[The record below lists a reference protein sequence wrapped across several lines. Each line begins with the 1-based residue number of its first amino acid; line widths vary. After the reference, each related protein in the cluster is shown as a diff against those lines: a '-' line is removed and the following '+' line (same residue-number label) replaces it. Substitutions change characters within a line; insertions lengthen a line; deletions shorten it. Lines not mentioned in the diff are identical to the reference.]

1 MRKKSVISFG
11 IVIALV
17 LSLFMSNVFADPY
30 DMSVNTDGSIIG
42 EYNAETKT
50 FTVTG
55 TGAIEDYS
63 SSGSPFYAIRSEV
76 EHLVIGEGITRI
88 GNYAFYQGSNL
99 QSISLPSTL
108 ESIGD
113 YAFRQSSGLTSISS
127 DTLPNLDSVGQ
138 YAFYSFVGL
147 ESIDLDGLTEIG
159 KSAFAGKGT
168 STDTLTTVTVEN
180 INTIGQGA
188 FSDQRNLSTITL
200 KTIGTIE
207 KSAFESDKSLT
218 TISLDGVGTIKTS
231 AFKLCTSLSSVT
243 FENVDVLQASV
254 FSNCGDMTE
263 LNLDN
268 VRYID
273 SGSSGM
279 LGSYA
284 SVETVRIGEGTTTI
298 DGNLGDGIK
307 NLYLPSTLTTISND
321 NQGLFTNLRD
331 LEYLEYLGSTPLTF
345 TDSTNFMFGYVN
357 STMGSDA
364 TGEKTAKVHA
374 NQQYMI
380 EALKAIGYTVETF
393 GEVTSDKYE
402 TYPPKAIIDLS
413 GSGSSV
419 TAYYNAYVGVIDVIG
434 TGTMQYKSNNYI
446 FNDGSDYFGIK
457 EINISEGITQI
468 NTTSQYGAIFGN
480 KLGKTTY
487 GTPFDGVVINLPSTL
502 TSIEKNAFS
511 SATIKS
517 INIPDG
523 VTKIGESAFSSAT
536 FKMGTLTLPST
547 VKTVGDSAFYKVTID
562 NLVLNDGLETIGA
575 KAFQSSIIPNINIP
589 SSVKTIGEL
598 AFDGSSITALTIPTS
613 IESIGRY
620 AFRDCANI
628 SNIVIEPANNA
639 YLPNSEA
646 IFDSLGSSAS
656 NKTATVNASNIYMI
670 EALEALGYSV
680 TTQGSSVGDKYDSYP
695 ADMIIEVGSPNEED
709 VVAYYNEYTKVCDI
723 FGTGATKGYWSG
735 HGSAGGYLARFR
747 ELETLNV
754 NEGITALGDNI
765 FLEYSTYNYYADN
778 LKTVRLPSTLKE
790 IGRDVFTTSD
800 ITEIILPEGL
810 EIIDDSA
817 FSGSALQEI
826 TIPSTV
832 TTIGQSAFKGTNLT
846 EVNIPSSVET
856 IEAYTFQNTDLQEV
870 TIPSTV
876 KTIGRDAFGNIDN
889 LVVKN
894 YSQVNQ
900 TIENSAF
907 PDLST
912 LYLYSTNQNM
922 LAQTV
927 DMTDPTIIFYDKPAT
942 SGTLENG
949 VTWVYDVESSTITFS
964 GTGEVPKCELGYAP
978 WYGAFIE
985 NGFPSNWVF
994 EEGITGVDADT
1005 FYDPIGG
1012 SRVDGNGLSIWVS
1025 GGSSGSLGGILG
1037 GYFPGASIG
1046 DLGSYG
1052 GGSGGTGPGGE
1063 GGTGGGG
1070 DGSGG
1075 GEGGDGSGGGEGGD
1089 GSGGSTGEDEDTS
1102 TDETPKDESTYI
1114 IVDAEPTMFKV
1125 TVPIKIDVSMDT
1137 EGHIS
1142 TGSGY
1147 EVRNECAMGP
1157 IIITNI
1163 KVNTATG
1170 WNIADFNADYK
1181 NMDISSRVIGL
1192 SINGVNVDTDG
1203 SVIMNESLSSVIRN
1217 KESKSLMFNAKL
1229 SAQGADI
1236 QENVAAVV
1244 FTVDFKKAQN

>member
-17 LSLFMSNVFADPY
+17 LSLFVSNVFADPY

-42 EYNAETKT
+42 EYDAETKT

-108 ESIGD
+108 ESIGQN
-113 YAFRQSSGLTSISS
+113 AFRQCSGLTSISS
-127 DTLPNLDSVGQ
+127 EDLPNLDVIEER
-138 YAFYSFVGL
+138 AFIWFEGL
-147 ESIDLDGLTEIG
+147 ETINLDGLTEIG
-159 KSAFAGKGT
+159 NYAFQSRGY

-188 FSDQRNLSTITL
+188 FSNQRNLSTITL

-218 TISLDGVGTIKTS
+218 TISLDGVGTIKTN
-231 AFKLCTSLSSVT
+231 AFSSCTSLSSVT
-243 FENVDVLQASV
+243 FKNVDVLQASV
-254 FSNCGDMTE
+254 FYLCGDMTE

-268 VRYID
+268 VRYIG

-284 SVETVRIGEGTTTI
+284 SVETLRIGEGTTTI

-331 LEYLEYLGSTPLTF
+331 LEHLEYLGSTPLTF
-345 TDSTNFMFGYVN
+345 TDSTNFMFGYAN
-357 STMGSDA
+357 LTMGSDA

-468 NTTSQYGAIFGN
+468 NTTSQYGAIFGS
-480 KLGKTTY
+480 KLGKTTD

-502 TSIEKNAFS
+502 TSIERSAFS
-511 SATIKS
+511 GATIKS

-547 VKTVGDSAFYKVTID
+547 VKTVDDSAFYKVTID
-562 NLVLNDGLETIGA
+562 VLVLNDGLETIGD

-589 SSVKTIGEL
+589 SSVKTIGEM
-598 AFDGSSITALTIPTS
+598 AFDGSAITALTIPTS

-620 AFRDCANI
+620 AFRDCASV
-628 SNIVIEPANNA
+628 SNVVIEIANNS
-639 YLPNSEA
+639 YMDTQKGLFNG
-646 IFDSLGSSAS
+646 IGSSAS

-680 TTQGSSVGDKYDSYP
+680 TTQGSSIGNKYATYP
-695 ADMIIEVGSPNEED
+695 ANMVEEIGSPNEAD
-709 VVAYYNEYTKVCDI
+709 VVAYYNEYTKVCDV
-723 FGTGATKGYWSG
+723 FGTGNMENGYSG
-735 HGSAGGYLARFR
+735 SNSGSGALAAFR
-747 ELETLNV
+747 EGVETLNV
-754 NEGITALGDNI
+754 NEGITSIGSML
-765 FLEYSTYNYYADN
+765 FHSYSGSLYKYYPKN
-778 LKTVRLPSTLKE
+778 LKTVNLPSTLKV
-790 IGRDVFTTSD
+790 IGHTAFQGSA
-800 ITEIILPEGL
+800 ITNITLPEGL
-810 EIIDDSA
+810 EEIGRSA
-817 FSGSALQEI
+817 FLNTPLQEI

-832 TTIGQSAFKGTNLT
+832 TTIGQSAFEGTNLT

-856 IEAYTFQNTDLQEV
+856 IEAY
-870 TIPSTV
+870 
-876 KTIGRDAFGNIDN
+876 AFSDIDN

-894 YSQVNQ
+894 QSQVSQ
-900 TIENSAF
+900 TLGRNAF

-912 LYLYSTNQNM
+912 LYLYSTNQSM

-964 GTGEVPKCELGYAP
+964 GTGEVPKYELGYAP

-1005 FYDPIGG
+1005 FYDPVGG
-1012 SRVDGNGLSIWVS
+1012 SRVDGSGLSIWVS

-1089 GSGGSTGEDEDTS
+1089 GSGGSDGGDGSDGGSTGEDGDTDIDS
-1102 TDETPKDESTYI
+1102 GTPLEKATAI
-1114 IVDAEPTMFKV
+1114 IVDAEPTILKV
-1125 TVPIKIDVSMDT
+1125 SVPIRIKVSMDSY
-1137 EGHIS
+1137 GRVS

-1147 EVRNECAMGP
+1147 KVENLSSKGP
-1157 IIITNI
+1157 VVITNI
-1163 KVNTATG
+1163 KVNTAPT
-1170 WNIADFNADYK
+1170 WSLSDFNADFDS
-1181 NMDISSRVIGL
+1181 MLVDSRVLGL
-1192 SINGVNVDTDG
+1192 NINGVDVGADG
-1203 SVIMNESLSSVIRN
+1203 SVIMNESLSSII
-1217 KESKSLMFNAKL
+1217 KHAGSKDLVFDAKL
-1229 SAQGADI
+1229 PAHSEELHANI
-1236 QENVAAVV
+1236 AAVV
-1244 FTVDFKKAQN
+1244 FTVDFAKA

>member
-17 LSLFMSNVFADPY
+17 LSLFVSNVFADPY

-42 EYNAETKT
+42 EYDAETKT

-88 GNYAFYQGSNL
+88 GNNAFYRGSNL

-218 TISLDGVGTIKTS
+218 TISLDGVGTIKTN
-231 AFKLCTSLSSVT
+231 AFSSCTSLSSVT
-243 FENVDVLQASV
+243 FKNVDVLQASV
-254 FSNCGDMTE
+254 FYLCGDMTE

-268 VRYID
+268 VRYIG

-284 SVETVRIGEGTTTI
+284 SVETLRIGEGTTTI

-331 LEYLEYLGSTPLTF
+331 LEHLEYLGSTPLTF

-357 STMGSDA
+357 LTMGSDA

-393 GEVTSDKYE
+393 GEVTNDKYE
-402 TYPPKAIIDLS
+402 TYPSTGIIDLS

-434 TGTMQYKSNNYI
+434 TGIMQYKSNNYI

-468 NTTSQYGAIFGN
+468 NTTSQYGAIFGS
-480 KLGKTTY
+480 KLGKTTD

-502 TSIEKNAFS
+502 TSIERSAFS
-511 SATIKS
+511 GATIKS

-547 VKTVGDSAFYKVTID
+547 VKTVDDSAFYKVTVD
-562 NLVLNDGLETIGA
+562 NLVLNDGLETIGN
-575 KAFQSSIIPNINIP
+575 KTFQYSIIPNIDIP
-589 SSVKTIGEL
+589 SSIKTIGDL
-598 AFDGSSITALTIPTS
+598 VFDGSTITTLTIPAS
-613 IESIGRY
+613 IESIGLY

-778 LKTVRLPSTLKE
+778 LKTVRLSSTLKE

-889 LVVKN
+889 LTVKN
-894 YSQVNQ
+894 YSESSQ
-900 TIENSAF
+900 TINDSAF

-927 DMTDPTIIFYDKPAT
+927 DMTDPTIIFLDKPAT

-964 GTGEVPKCELGYAP
+964 GTGEVPKYELGYAP

-985 NGFPSNWVF
+985 NGFPTTWVF
-994 EEGITGVDADT
+994 EEGITAVDADT
-1005 FYDPIGG
+1005 FYDPVGG
-1012 SRVDGNGLSIWVS
+1012 SRVDGSGLSIWVS

-1046 DLGSYG
+1046 DLGNYG
-1052 GGSGGTGPGGE
+1052 GGSGGIGPGGE

-1075 GEGGDGSGGGEGGD
+1075 GEGGTGGD
-1089 GSGGSTGEDEDTS
+1089 GSGGSDGGSTGEDGDTS
-1102 TDETPKDESTYI
+1102 TDSGTPKDESTYI

-1137 EGHIS
+1137 DGHIS

>member
-17 LSLFMSNVFADPY
+17 LSLFVSNVFADPY

-42 EYNAETKT
+42 EYDAETKT

-88 GNYAFYQGSNL
+88 GNYAFYRGSNL

-108 ESIGD
+108 ESIGQA
-113 YAFRQSSGLTSISS
+113 AFRESSGLTSISS
-127 DTLPNLDSVGQ
+127 EDLPNLDVIEES
-138 YAFYSFVGL
+138 AFIWFKGL
-147 ESIDLDGLTEIG
+147 ETINLDGLTEIG
-159 KSAFAGKGT
+159 NYAFQSRGY

-188 FSDQRNLSTITL
+188 FSNQRNLSTITL

-207 KSAFESDKSLT
+207 KSAFESNKSLT

-231 AFKLCTSLSSVT
+231 AFSSCTSLSSVT
-243 FENVDVLQASV
+243 FKNVDVLQASV
-254 FSNCGDMTE
+254 FYLCGDMTE

-268 VRYID
+268 VRYIG

-284 SVETVRIGEGTTTI
+284 SVETLRIGEGTTTI

-345 TDSTNFMFGYVN
+345 TDSTNFMFGYSS

-413 GSGSSV
+413 GSDSSV
-419 TAYYNAYVGVIDVIG
+419 TVYYNAYIGVVDVVG
-434 TGTMQYKSNNYI
+434 TGIMQYKSTI
-446 FNDGSDYFGIK
+446 FNNGSDYFGIK

-468 NTTSQYGAIFGN
+468 NTSNSSKPIFGN
-480 KLGKTTY
+480 KLGQTTY
-487 GTPFDGVVINLPSTL
+487 GIPIDGVVINLPSTL
-502 TSIEKNAFS
+502 TSIEKSAFS
-511 SATIKS
+511 GATIKS
-517 INIPDG
+517 INLPEG
-523 VTKIGESAFSSAT
+523 LETIGESAFSSAT
-536 FKMGTLTLPST
+536 FKTDTLTLPST
-547 VKTVGDSAFYKVTID
+547 VKTVDDSAFYKVTAD
-562 NLVLNDGLETIGA
+562 NLVLNEGLETIGDS
-575 KAFQSSIIPNINIP
+575 AFKNSKIPNINVP
-589 SSVKTIGEL
+589 SSVKTIDDD
-598 AFDGSSITALTIPTS
+598 AFMGSTITTLTIPAS
-613 IESIGRY
+613 IESLGY
-620 AFRDCANI
+620 DVYKDCANI
-628 SNIVIEPANNA
+628 SNVVIEPANNSYMDTA
-639 YLPNSEA
+639 DGLFNG
-646 IFDSLGSSAS
+646 IGGSAS

-680 TTQGSSVGDKYDSYP
+680 TTQGSSIGNKYATYP
-695 ADMIIEVGSPNEED
+695 ANMVEEIGSPNEAD
-709 VVAYYNEYTKVCDI
+709 VVAYYNEYTKVCDV
-723 FGTGATKGYWSG
+723 FGTGNMENGYSG
-735 HGSAGGYLARFR
+735 SNSGSGALAAFR
-747 ELETLNV
+747 EGVETLNV
-754 NEGITALGDNI
+754 NEGITSIGSMLFHSYLGS
-765 FLEYSTYNYYADN
+765 LYKYYPEN
-778 LKTVRLPSTLKE
+778 LKTVNLPSTLKV
-790 IGRDVFTTSD
+790 IGHMAFQGSA
-800 ITEIILPEGL
+800 ITNITLPEGL
-810 EIIDDSA
+810 EEIGRSA
-817 FSGSALQEI
+817 FLNTPLQEI

-856 IEAYTFQNTDLQEV
+856 IEAY
-870 TIPSTV
+870 
-876 KTIGRDAFGNIDN
+876 AFSDIDN

-894 YSQVNQ
+894 QSQVSQ
-900 TIENSAF
+900 TLGRNAF

-912 LYLYSTNQNM
+912 LYLYSTNQSM

-964 GTGEVPKCELGYAP
+964 GTGEVPKYELGYAP

-985 NGFPSNWVF
+985 NGFPTTWVF
-994 EEGITGVDADT
+994 EEGITAVDADT
-1005 FYDPIGG
+1005 FYDPVGG
-1012 SRVDGNGLSIWVS
+1012 SRVDGSGLSIWVS
-1025 GGSSGSLGGILG
+1025 GGSGGSLGSSLG
-1037 GYFPGASIG
+1037 GFLTGASIG
-1046 DLGSYG
+1046 DLGNYG

-1075 GEGGDGSGGGEGGD
+1075 GEGGTGGGD
-1089 GSGGSTGEDEDTS
+1089 GSGGSDGGDGSDGGSTGEDGDTS
-1102 TDETPKDESTYI
+1102 TDSGTPKDESTYI

-1157 IIITNI
+1157 VVITNI

-1170 WNIADFNADYK
+1170 WSISDFNADYE
-1181 NMDISSRVIGL
+1181 NMAASSRVIGL
-1192 SINGVNVDTDG
+1192 QINGVNVGTDG
-1203 SVIMNESLSSVIRN
+1203 SVVMTDSLGSVIRN
-1217 KESKSLMFNAKL
+1217 KESKSLTFDAKL
-1229 SAQGADI
+1229 SAQKTALNA
-1236 QENVAAVV
+1236 NVAAVV
-1244 FTVDFKKAQN
+1244 FTVDFDKV

>member
-1 MRKKSVISFG
+1 MQKKSVISFG

-17 LSLFMSNVFADPY
+17 LSLFVSNVFADPY

-42 EYNAETKT
+42 EYDAETKT

-88 GNYAFYQGSNL
+88 GDYAFYRGSNL

-108 ESIGD
+108 ESIGQN
-113 YAFRQSSGLTSISS
+113 AFRDSKGLTSISS
-127 DTLPNLDSVGQ
+127 ESLPNLDSIGQ
-138 YAFYSFVGL
+138 SAFNGFEGL

-159 KSAFAGKGT
+159 KYAFYGQALKTKDTLQSVSVSNIGTIGQYAFAGN
-168 STDTLTTVTVEN
+168 LNMTTVD
-180 INTIGQGA
+180 I
-188 FSDQRNLSTITL
+188 
-200 KTIGTIE
+200 KT
-207 KSAFESDKSLT
+207 
-218 TISLDGVGTIKTS
+218 VGTIDVGAFANGYNISTTS
-231 AFKLCTSLSSVT
+231 NLKNINVDGVTLLKSKVFSYNSVESVT
-243 FENVDVLQASV
+243 IN
-254 FSNCGDMTE
+254 N
-263 LNLDN
+263 
-268 VRYID
+268 
-273 SGSSGM
+273 
-279 LGSYA
+279 
-284 SVETVRIGEGTTTI
+284 VETLDYNVFYYSKSLKEVTLNNVKVIGESSSTMDFLVNTAVEKLTINEGTTTI
-298 DGNLGDGIK
+298 NCSLPETLK
-307 NLYLPSTLTTISND
+307 ELYLPASLTEIYDSFYYLPLLEVFEFKGENVLTNTRSTSSYYLFSKSNF
-321 NQGLFTNLRD
+321 L
-331 LEYLEYLGSTPLTF
+331 
-345 TDSTNFMFGYVN
+345 
-357 STMGSDA
+357 MGSKA
-364 TGEKTAKVHA
+364 VGQKTAKVHA
-374 NQQYMI
+374 NQQFMI
-380 EALKAIGYTVETF
+380 DALTAIGYSVSVD
-393 GEVTSDKYE
+393 GIASKDKYE
-402 TYPPKAIIDLS
+402 SYPSQNISELGDA
-413 GSGSSV
+413 
-419 TAYYNAYVGVIDVIG
+419 TAYDNPYTGVIDVVG
-434 TGTMQYKSNNYI
+434 TGTVSYYSKANTKYNGI
-446 FNDGSDYFGIK
+446 SDSFGIK

-468 NTTSQYGAIFGN
+468 NTSSQTSSVFGN

-502 TSIEKNAFS
+502 TSIEKSAFS
-511 SATIKS
+511 GATIKS
-517 INIPDG
+517 INLPEG
-523 VTKIGESAFSSAT
+523 LETIGKSAFSSAT
-536 FKMGTLTLPST
+536 FKTDTLTLPST
-547 VKTVGDSAFYKVTID
+547 VKTVDDSAFYKVTAD
-562 NLVLNDGLETIGA
+562 NLVLNNGLETIGD

-620 AFRDCANI
+620 AFRDCVNM
-628 SNIVIEPANNA
+628 SNVVIEPENNS
-639 YLPNSEA
+639 YMDTEKELFSG
-646 IFDSLGSSAS
+646 LGSSAS

-670 EALEALGYSV
+670 EALGALGYNV

-695 ADMIIEVGSPNEED
+695 ANMIKEIGSPNLSD
-709 VVAYYNEYTKVCDI
+709 VVAYYNEYTKVCDV
-723 FGTGATKGYWSG
+723 FGTGETKGLFATGSG
-735 HGSAGGYLARFR
+735 MLKSFN
-747 ELETLNV
+747 ELEVFNV
-754 NEGITALGDNI
+754 NEGVTSIGYQI
-765 FLEYSTYNYYADN
+765 FVNDYDYPEDPIY
-778 LKTVRLPSTLKE
+778 LKEVNLPSTLRTIE
-790 IGRDVFTTSD
+790 GYAFSQTA
-800 ITEIILPEGL
+800 ITNLTLPEGL
-810 EIIDDSA
+810 ETIEGFA
-817 FSGSALQEI
+817 FSLS
-826 TIPSTV
+826 
-832 TTIGQSAFKGTNLT
+832 N
-846 EVNIPSSVET
+846 
-856 IEAYTFQNTDLQEV
+856 LQEV

-876 KTIGRDAFGNIDN
+876 KTIESHAFGNIDN

-964 GTGEVPKCELGYAP
+964 GTGEVPKYELGYAP

-985 NGFPSNWVF
+985 NGFPTTWVF
-994 EEGITGVDADT
+994 EEGITAVDADT
-1005 FYDPIGG
+1005 FYDPVGG
-1012 SRVDGNGLSIWVS
+1012 SRVDGSGLSIWVS

-1046 DLGSYG
+1046 DLGNYG
-1052 GGSGGTGPGGE
+1052 GSSGGIGPGGE

-1075 GEGGDGSGGGEGGD
+1075 GEGGTGGGD
-1089 GSGGSTGEDEDTS
+1089 GSGGSDGGDGSDGGSTGEDGDTS
-1102 TDETPKDESTYI
+1102 TDSGTPKDESTYI

-1157 IIITNI
+1157 VVITNI

-1170 WNIADFNADYK
+1170 WSISDFNADYE
-1181 NMDISSRVIGL
+1181 NMAASSRVIGL
-1192 SINGVNVDTDG
+1192 QINGVNVGTDG
-1203 SVIMNESLSSVIRN
+1203 SVIMNDSLSSVIRN
-1217 KESKSLMFNAKL
+1217 KESKSLIFDAKL
-1229 SAQGADI
+1229 SAQKTALN
-1236 QENVAAVV
+1236 ENVAAVV
-1244 FTVDFKKAQN
+1244 FTVDFDKV

>member
-1 MRKKSVISFG
+1 MRKKSLISFG

-17 LSLFMSNVFADPY
+17 LSLFVSNVFADPY

-42 EYNAETKT
+42 EYDAETKT

-88 GNYAFYQGSNL
+88 GNYAFYRGSNL

-108 ESIGD
+108 ESIGQD
-113 YAFRQSSGLTSISS
+113 AFRESSGLTSISS
-127 DTLPNLDSVGQ
+127 EDLPNLDVIEES
-138 YAFYSFVGL
+138 AFIWFKGL
-147 ESIDLDGLTEIG
+147 ETINLDGLTEIG
-159 KSAFAGKGT
+159 NYAFQSRGY

-188 FSDQRNLSTITL
+188 FSNQRNLSTITL

-207 KSAFESDKSLT
+207 KSAFESNKSLT

-231 AFKLCTSLSSVT
+231 AFSSCTSLSSVT
-243 FENVDVLQASV
+243 FKNVDVLQASV
-254 FSNCGDMTE
+254 FSLCGDMTE

-268 VRYID
+268 VRYIG

-284 SVETVRIGEGTTTI
+284 SVETLRIGEGTTTI

-345 TDSTNFMFGYVN
+345 TDSTNFMFGYSS

-413 GSGSSV
+413 GSDSSV
-419 TAYYNAYVGVIDVIG
+419 TAYYNAYIGVVDVVG
-434 TGTMQYKSNNYI
+434 TGIMQYKSTI
-446 FNDGSDYFGIK
+446 FNNGSDYFGIK

-468 NTTSQYGAIFGN
+468 NTSSQTSSVFGN

-502 TSIEKNAFS
+502 TSIEKSAFS
-511 SATIKS
+511 GATIKS

-547 VKTVGDSAFYKVTID
+547 VKTVDDSAFYKVTAD
-562 NLVLNDGLETIGA
+562 NLVLNNGLETIGDS
-575 KAFQSSIIPNINIP
+575 AFKDSKIPNINIP
-589 SSVKTIGEL
+589 SSVKIIDDD
-598 AFDGSSITALTIPTS
+598 AFMGSAITTLTIPAS
-613 IESIGRY
+613 IESLGY
-620 AFRDCANI
+620 DVYKDCANI
-628 SNIVIEPANNA
+628 RNVVIEPANNSYMDTA
-639 YLPNSEA
+639 DGLFNG
-646 IFDSLGSSAS
+646 IGSSAS

-680 TTQGSSVGDKYDSYP
+680 TTQGSSIGNKYDTYP
-695 ADMIIEVGSPNEED
+695 ANMVKEIGSPNEAD

-723 FGTGATKGYWSG
+723 FGTGNMENGYSG
-735 HGSAGGYLARFR
+735 SNSGSGALAAFR
-747 ELETLNV
+747 EGVETLNV
-754 NEGITALGDNI
+754 NEGITSIGSML
-765 FLEYSTYNYYADN
+765 FHSYSGSLYKYYPKN
-778 LKTVRLPSTLKE
+778 LKTVNLPSTLKV
-790 IGRDVFTTSD
+790 IGHTAFQGSA
-800 ITEIILPEGL
+800 ITNITLPEGL
-810 EIIDDSA
+810 EEIGRSA
-817 FSGSALQEI
+817 FLNTPLQEI
-826 TIPSTV
+826 I
-832 TTIGQSAFKGTNLT
+832 
-846 EVNIPSSVET
+846 IPSSVTE
-856 IEAYTFQNTDLQEV
+856 IESY
-870 TIPSTV
+870 
-876 KTIGRDAFGNIDN
+876 AFSGIDN

-900 TIENSAF
+900 ILGKNAF

-927 DMTDPTIIFYDKPAT
+927 DMTDPTIIFLDKPAT

-964 GTGEVPKCELGYAP
+964 GTGEVPKYELGYAP

-985 NGFPSNWVF
+985 NGFPTNWVF
-994 EEGITGVDADT
+994 EEGITAVDADT
-1005 FYDPIGG
+1005 FYDPVGG

-1037 GYFPGASIG
+1037 GYFPGAAIG

-1075 GEGGDGSGGGEGGD
+1075 GEGGDGSGGD
-1089 GSGGSTGEDEDTS
+1089 GSDGGSTGEDGDTS
-1102 TDETPKDESTYI
+1102 TDSGTPKDESTYI

-1137 EGHIS
+1137 EGQIT

-1157 IIITNI
+1157 VVITNI

-1170 WNIADFNADYK
+1170 WSISDFNADYA
-1181 NMDISSRVIGL
+1181 NMKVSSRVIGL
-1192 SINGVNVDTDG
+1192 QINGVNVGTDG
-1203 SVIMNESLSSVIRN
+1203 SVVMTDSLGSVIRN
-1217 KESKSLMFNAKL
+1217 KESKSLTFDAKL
-1229 SAQGADI
+1229 SAQKTALNA
-1236 QENVAAVV
+1236 NVAAVV
-1244 FTVDFKKAQN
+1244 FTVDFDKV

>member
-42 EYNAETKT
+42 EYDAETKT

-88 GNYAFYQGSNL
+88 GNYAFFRGSNL

-108 ESIGD
+108 ESIGQA
-113 YAFRQSSGLTSISS
+113 AFRESSGLTSISS
-127 DTLPNLDSVGQ
+127 EDLPNLDVIEES
-138 YAFYSFVGL
+138 AFLWFEGL
-147 ESIDLDGLTEIG
+147 ETINLDGLTEIG
-159 KSAFAGKGT
+159 NYAFQSRGY

-180 INTIGQGA
+180 INTIGQDA
-188 FSDQRNLSTITL
+188 FSNQRNLSTITL

-218 TISLDGVGTIKTS
+218 TISLDGVGTIKTN
-231 AFKLCTSLSSVT
+231 AFSSCTSLSSVT
-243 FENVDVLQASV
+243 FKNVDVLQASV
-254 FSNCGDMTE
+254 FNLCGDMTE

-268 VRYID
+268 VRYIG

-284 SVETVRIGEGTTTI
+284 SVETLRIGEGTTTI

-345 TDSTNFMFGYVN
+345 TDSTNFMFGYSS

-419 TAYYNAYVGVIDVIG
+419 TAYYNAYIGVVDVIG
-434 TGTMQYKSNNYI
+434 TGIMQYKSTI
-446 FNDGSDYFGIK
+446 FNNGSDYFGIK

-468 NTTSQYGAIFGN
+468 NTSNSSKPIFGN
-480 KLGKTTY
+480 KLGQTTY
-487 GTPFDGVVINLPSTL
+487 GIPIDGVVINLPSTL
-502 TSIEKNAFS
+502 ENIEDYAFQG
-511 SATIKS
+511 ATIKS
-517 INIPDG
+517 INLPEG
-523 VTKIGESAFSSAT
+523 LEAIGYHAFSSAT
-536 FKMGTLTLPST
+536 FKMDTLTLPST
-547 VKTVGDSAFYKVTID
+547 VKTVDYSAFYKVTAD
-562 NLVLNDGLETIGA
+562 NLVLNNGLETIGDS
-575 KAFQSSIIPNINIP
+575 AFKDSKIPNINVP
-589 SSVKTIGEL
+589 SSVKTIDDD
-598 AFDGSSITALTIPTS
+598 AFMGSAITTLTIPAS
-613 IESIGRY
+613 IESLGY
-620 AFRDCANI
+620 DVYKDCANI
-628 SNIVIEPANNA
+628 SNVVIEPANNSYMDTA
-639 YLPNSEA
+639 DGLFNG
-646 IFDSLGSSAS
+646 IGSSAS

-680 TTQGSSVGDKYDSYP
+680 TTQGSSIGNKYDTYP
-695 ADMIIEVGSPNEED
+695 ANMIKEIGSPNESD
-709 VVAYYNEYTKVCDI
+709 VVAYYNEYTKVCDV
-723 FGTGATKGYWSG
+723 FGTGNMENGYSG
-735 HGSAGGYLARFR
+735 GNSGSGALAAFR
-747 ELETLNV
+747 EGVETLNV
-754 NEGITALGDNI
+754 NEGITSIGSML
-765 FLEYSTYNYYADN
+765 FHSYSGSLYKYYPKN
-778 LKTVRLPSTLKE
+778 LKTVNLPSTLKV
-790 IGRDVFTTSD
+790 IGHTAFQGSA
-800 ITEIILPEGL
+800 ITNITLPEGL
-810 EIIDDSA
+810 EEIGRSA
-817 FSGSALQEI
+817 FLNTPLQEI

-832 TTIGQSAFKGTNLT
+832 TTIGQSAFKGTNL
-846 EVNIPSSVET
+846 
-856 IEAYTFQNTDLQEV
+856 QEV
-870 TIPSTV
+870 IIPSTV
-876 KTIGRDAFGNIDN
+876 KTIESHAFGNIDN

-894 YSQVNQ
+894 QSQVSQ
-900 TIENSAF
+900 TLEKSAF

-912 LYLYSTNQNM
+912 LYLYSTNQSM

-927 DMTDPTIIFYDKPAT
+927 DMTDPTIIFYDRPAT

-964 GTGEVPKCELGYAP
+964 GTGEVPKYELGYAP

-985 NGFPSNWVF
+985 NGFPTTWVF
-994 EEGITGVDADT
+994 EEGITAVDADT
-1005 FYDPIGG
+1005 FYDPVGG
-1012 SRVDGNGLSIWVS
+1012 SRVDGSGLSIWVS

-1052 GGSGGTGPGGE
+1052 GGSGGIGPGGE

-1075 GEGGDGSGGGEGGD
+1075 GEGGTGGDGGD
-1089 GSGGSTGEDEDTS
+1089 GSGGGSDGGSTGEDGDTS
-1102 TDETPKDESTYI
+1102 TDSGTPKDESTYI

-1157 IIITNI
+1157 VVITNI

-1170 WNIADFNADYK
+1170 WSISDFNADYA
-1181 NMDISSRVIGL
+1181 NMKVSSRVIGL
-1192 SINGVNVDTDG
+1192 QINGVNVGTDG
-1203 SVIMNESLSSVIRN
+1203 SVVMNESLSSVIRN
-1217 KESKSLMFNAKL
+1217 KESKSLTFDAKL
-1229 SAQGADI
+1229 SAQKTALN
-1236 QENVAAVV
+1236 ENVAAVV
-1244 FTVDFKKAQN
+1244 FTVDFDKV

>member
-1 MRKKSVISFG
+1 M
-11 IVIALV
+11 
-17 LSLFMSNVFADPY
+17 
-30 DMSVNTDGSIIG
+30 
-42 EYNAETKT
+42 
-50 FTVTG
+50 
-55 TGAIEDYS
+55 
-63 SSGSPFYAIRSEV
+63 
-76 EHLVIGEGITRI
+76 
-88 GNYAFYQGSNL
+88 
-99 QSISLPSTL
+99 
-108 ESIGD
+108 
-113 YAFRQSSGLTSISS
+113 
-127 DTLPNLDSVGQ
+127 
-138 YAFYSFVGL
+138 
-147 ESIDLDGLTEIG
+147 
-159 KSAFAGKGT
+159 
-168 STDTLTTVTVEN
+168 
-180 INTIGQGA
+180 
-188 FSDQRNLSTITL
+188 
-200 KTIGTIE
+200 
-207 KSAFESDKSLT
+207 
-218 TISLDGVGTIKTS
+218 DGVGTIKTS
-231 AFKLCTSLSSVT
+231 AFKSCTSLSSVT
-243 FENVDVLQASV
+243 FKNVDVLQASV

-298 DGNLGDGIK
+298 AGALGDGIK

-331 LEYLEYLGSTPLTF
+331 LEHLEYLGSTPLTF

-357 STMGSDA
+357 LTMGSDA

-413 GSGSSV
+413 GSDSSV
-419 TAYYNAYVGVIDVIG
+419 TAYYNAYIGVIDVIG

-468 NTTSQYGAIFGN
+468 NTTSQYGAIFGS
-480 KLGKTTY
+480 KLGKTTD

-502 TSIEKNAFS
+502 TSIERSAFS
-511 SATIKS
+511 GATIKS

-547 VKTVGDSAFYKVTID
+547 VKTVDDSAFYKVTVD
-562 NLVLNDGLETIGA
+562 NLVLNDGLETIGN
-575 KAFQSSIIPNINIP
+575 KTFQYSIIPNIDIP
-589 SSVKTIGEL
+589 SSIKTIGDL
-598 AFDGSSITALTIPTS
+598 AFDGSAITTLTIPAS
-613 IESIGRY
+613 IESIGLY

-889 LVVKN
+889 LTVKN
-894 YSQVNQ
+894 YSESSQ
-900 TIENSAF
+900 TINDSAF

-927 DMTDPTIIFYDKPAT
+927 DMTDPTIIFLDKPAT

-964 GTGEVPKCELGYAP
+964 GTGEVPKYELGYAP

-985 NGFPSNWVF
+985 NGFPTTWVF
-994 EEGITGVDADT
+994 EEGITAVDADT
-1005 FYDPIGG
+1005 FYDPVGG
-1012 SRVDGNGLSIWVS
+1012 SRVDGSGLSIWVS
-1025 GGSSGSLGGILG
+1025 GGSGGSLGSSLG
-1037 GYFPGASIG
+1037 GFLTGASIG
-1046 DLGSYG
+1046 DLGNYG

-1075 GEGGDGSGGGEGGD
+1075 GEGGTGGGD
-1089 GSGGSTGEDEDTS
+1089 GSGGSDGGDGSDGGSTGEDGDTS
-1102 TDETPKDESTYI
+1102 TDSGTPKDESTYI

-1157 IIITNI
+1157 VVITNI

-1170 WNIADFNADYK
+1170 WSISDFNADYE
-1181 NMDISSRVIGL
+1181 NMAASSRVIGL
-1192 SINGVNVDTDG
+1192 QINGVNVGTDG
-1203 SVIMNESLSSVIRN
+1203 SVVMTDSLGSVIRN
-1217 KESKSLMFNAKL
+1217 KESKSLTFDAKL
-1229 SAQGADI
+1229 SAQKTALNA
-1236 QENVAAVV
+1236 NVAAVV
-1244 FTVDFKKAQN
+1244 FTVDFDKV